1 MVTLFGIVLGWPIVF
16 AAGVVL
22 GWHIP
27 MPPWAKAIFAKL
39 GWKTAA

>member
-1 MVTLFGIVLGWPIVF
+1 MTWLLGLVGATGLFAV
-16 AAGVVL
+16 GVAV

-27 MPPWAKAIFAKL
+27 MPPWAKWAFNKI